1 MLEAL
6 LLTAVTVQAAP
17 LAQPGKAAPPSLE
30 LLEFLGE
37 FGDDEEGLF
46 DGETGSDGGRAPAKD
61 ARAGRTQPGAKSPP
75 APPASATP
83 APAPPARSKEPT

>member
-6 LLTAVTVQAAP
+6 LLTAVTQGTAATHAESRTP
-17 LAQPGKAAPPSLE
+17 SKPSLE

-46 DGETGSDGGRAPAKD
+46 EGEGKAGERLPAKD
-61 ARAGRTQPGAKSPP
+61 ARVAPVAPVKPAPVSPP
-75 APPASATP
+75 RASP
-83 APAPPARSKEPT
+83 KEPT